1 MWSAHSPSSSPNK
14 GKQDPWPSPHTCLS
28 GASLLL
34 SLPSA
39 APCHIPTNLISPTSQ
54 GRMKGPE
61 GWCDIPSG
69 GSMIKEPDIQ
79 RATFVN
85 SFTHLFIHPHIIP
98 SPNQWS
104 IIPSIHPSII
114 HSSIHPLIIFLST
127 HPPIHQSILYPSICP
142 SIIHLSFQPSSI
154 IYHLPSHAL
163 FPPISKNNLQ
173 KLQHKTPI
181 KHNL

>member
-1 MWSAHSPSSSPNK
+1 MALPVEVLRCWMCGQPTALHHPQTRASRTPGPL
-14 GKQDPWPSPHTCLS
+14 HTRACQES

-34 SLPSA
+34 SLPSE

-61 GWCDIPSG
+61 GWCYIPSG
-69 GSMIKEPDIQ
+69 GSVIKEPDIQ
-79 RATFVN
+79 RATFAN

-114 HSSIHPLIIFLST
+114 HSSIHPPIIFLST

-163 FPPISKNNLQ
+163 FPPYFQ
-173 KLQHKTPI
+173 K
-181 KHNL
+181 